1 MEKKKSIYQR
11 AAEWG
16 VPFGLY
22 LACAAMPYI
31 FSDYFPPLSFL
42 FIIMVL
48 GIPFIV
54 GYFQRHK
61 FIEDDGFT
69 EYAGLW
75 MLGIML
81 FLLGTLV
88 ASLIVYLVLQ
98 YFRPTFMYDQAQV
111 IINAYKDMPEMKR
124 LYAQYD
130 IQGVEFIGVTF
141 DTVGDV
147 LQEYMDKE
155 QLPWRVI
162 GELEKMKDSKMAK
175 DYHIQWIPTMYL
187 LDTEGRVLLATVE
200 IEKLKAKLAELKKAN
215 KLVAPELAGQDHAP
229 YYPGGTTALMK
240 FLSTHIK
247 YPADAERCGV
257 EGRVMVTF
265 YVEPDGKV
273 SDVKVAKTD
282 LKNRLSDKKF
292 DKYSDIDKFA
302 MREKGEGQLKE
313 EALRVVSMM
322 VDWKPAQRRGKPAR
336 VKYSLPVTFRLK

>member
-1 MEKKKSIYQR
+1 MLMGMVSTTTAQGLDEKY
-11 AAEWG
+11 AADLLPVG
-16 VPFGLY
+16 TKAPDLVDPTHKVHPIDDFRGR
-22 LACAAMPYI
+22 CV
-31 FSDYFPPLSFL
+31 
-42 FIIMVL
+42 VL
-48 GIPFIV
+48 DF
-54 GYFQRHK
+54 F
-61 FIEDDGFT
+61 
-69 EYAGLW
+69 
-75 MLGIML
+75 
-81 FLLGTLV
+81 
-88 ASLIVYLVLQ
+88 ASWCGDC
-98 YFRPTFMYDQAQV
+98 R
-111 IINAYKDMPEMKR
+111 KDMPEMKR

-141 DTVGDV
+141 DTVADV

-229 YYPGGTTALMK
+229 YYPSGSSALMK

-322 VDWKPAQRRGKPAR
+322 ADWKPAQRRGKPAR